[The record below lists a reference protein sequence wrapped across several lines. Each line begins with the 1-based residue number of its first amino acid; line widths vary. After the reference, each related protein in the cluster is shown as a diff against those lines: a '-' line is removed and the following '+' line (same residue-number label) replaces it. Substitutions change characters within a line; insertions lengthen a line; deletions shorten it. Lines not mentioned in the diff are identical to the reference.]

1 MAMATTC
8 CVNNL
13 NPPPRLYQNST
24 ASTNNPLLPLN
35 GSGDQWWRKR
45 CVLGVA
51 GVMTALIMS
60 GESGGVEMGNVNS
73 FVDNSR
79 KWSEER
85 MCPQW
90 RLNSLETI
98 VPENLP
104 RPAARR
110 RWDPAALPHTAPA
123 PQLRTTNT
131 ASLSTRCFSM

>member
-1 MAMATTC
+1 MRF
-8 CVNNL
+8 VL
-13 NPPPRLYQNST
+13 DR
-24 ASTNNPLLPLN
+24 N

>member
-1 MAMATTC
+1 MAMAMVTTC
-8 CVNNL
+8 CLNNL
-13 NPPPRLYQNST
+13 NPPPQLPEKST
-24 ASTNNPLLPLN
+24 TSTNNQLVPWN
-35 GSGDQWWRKR
+35 GNGEWWQKR

-51 GVMTALIMS
+51 GVATALLMAV
-60 GESGGVEMGNVNS
+60 ESGGVEMGNVN
-73 FVDNSR
+73 FVDSR

-104 RPAARR
+104 RPSGRR

-123 PQLRTTNT
+123 PQLRTTYTN
-131 ASLSTRCFSM
+131 SLSTRCFSM